1 MQSFQFASFTW
12 PRMVARAAF
21 GPALLRKKWAGRKFV
36 GEYSHAPTPNGIRGR
51 GFYLDNAG
59 QPFTRWKWADDVIN
73 LRHITG
79 YFCDLHAD
87 QTIRGIVAILPH
99 NRFLAG
105 WSMGEGMAS
114 EVDGSIY
121 DTPEDAAYAA
131 DSMAEYVAERE
142 REYQEARETEE

>member
-36 GEYSHAPTPNGIRGR
+36 GEYHHAPTPNGIRGR
-51 GFYLDNAG
+51 GFYLDSDG
-59 QPFTRWKWADDVIN
+59 QPFTRWKWADDVVK
-73 LRHITG
+73 LRHTG

-105 WSMGEGMAS
+105 WSMGENMAS
-114 EVDGSIY
+114 GVDGSIY
-121 DTPEDAAYAA
+121 DTPEDAAHAA
-131 DSMAEYVAERE
+131 DSMAEYAAERE

>member
-36 GEYSHAPTPNGIRGR
+36 GEYRHAPTPNAIRGR

-59 QPFTRWKWADDVIN
+59 QPFTRWKWADDVVR
-73 LRHITG
+73 LRHTG

-121 DTPEDAAYAA
+121 DTPEDAAHAA

-142 REYQEARETEE
+142 REYQEAREADE